1 LEKGLWAGA
10 LDSVGGTTLAWLTRT
25 MLQNGSIASFGNASG
40 IELNATVL
48 PFILRGVRL
57 LGVDSALTAMPLRR
71 QLWQRL
77 ASDLRPANLT
87 DVIQTRALAELPEV
101 FPQLLNQTLTGRV
114 VVELR

>member
-1 LEKGLWAGA
+1 
-10 LDSVGGTTLAWLTRT
+10 

-40 IELNATVL
+40 VELNTTVL

-77 ASDLRPANLT
+77 AGDLRPANFT
-87 DVIQTRALAELPEV
+87 DVIQTRALAELPDV